1 MHIIIL
7 SQENIELSELEASTL
22 LELRI
27 YTRKNQYMFSD
38 IDKNN
43 IKKISRLAYS
53 KKILEILFI
62 CNPKDMSNALYE
74 YDFSKIYKK
83 NFCLRIHDDK
93 LGNKPDNKHNNTTQ
107 RFNEAEYASNIW
119 KSLEKQKI
127 KPRVNLKNPETL
139 IEIIIINNN
148 AFVCKQIWDNKE
160 DFESRKAHHKQ
171 ELHPTA
177 MHPKMARA
185 LINILNPKSK
195 EKIIDPMCGAGGI
208 LTEAALMNIKC
219 IGYDID
225 QPQLDRARINLGN
238 LKNCK
243 LKKADAT
250 KIKNLKN
257 IVTDL
262 PYGKSSKKSSEIIKL
277 YAEFI
282 KNISGRAVIVF
293 PDFVNYKKI
302 LKENLNKKLLVKKII
317 SHYVHKSLTRK
328 IVVIDKKL

>member
-1 MHIIIL
+1 ML

-22 LELRI
+22 LELKA
-27 YTRKNQYMFSD
+27 YTRKKHYLIGN
-38 IDKNN
+38 IDKKNQ
-43 IKKISRLAYS
+43 KKISRLAYS
-53 KKILEILFI
+53 KKVLEILFI
-62 CNPKDMSNALYE
+62 CNPKNMDNALYE

-83 NFCLRIHDDK
+83 NFCLRIHQDLKEDK
-93 LGNKPDNKHNNTTQ
+93 HHQ
-107 RFNEAEYASNIW
+107 QINESEYASNIW
-119 KSLEKQKI
+119 KSLENKKI
-127 KPRVNLKNPETL
+127 KPEVKLSNPETL
-139 IEIIIINNN
+139 IEIIIIDND

-177 MHPKMARA
+177 MHPKMARS
-185 LINILNPKSK
+185 LINILNPGS
-195 EKIIDPMCGAGGI
+195 EEQIIDPMCGAGGI

-225 QPQLDRARINLGN
+225 QPQLNRARINLGN
-238 LKNCK
+238 VKKYK

-250 KIKNLKN
+250 KIKNLRN

-277 YAEFI
+277 YSSFV

-302 LKENLNKKLLVKKII
+302 LKENLDKKLEVKKII
-317 SHYVHKSLTRK
+317 DHYVHKSLTRK
-328 IVVIDKKL
+328 IVLMDKKKILYNNRKQ